1 MKQLLESIKQGFT
14 LVETLVNMLI
24 VSVVTVS
31 MFFVFNQINDINDL
45 EMNIHEIEDYA
56 NNVLDIIVKELRRTT
71 FLEDG
76 QSSSNIITTITTSN
90 ETEII
95 FDLNN
100 GVKRNDSTLFNYNPI
115 DNAGRKKYKMHN
127 FAIES
132 VGVELGD
139 IISIEASEARDAS
152 RELLL
157 EVLIY
162 TKYEQITPHDTLYF
176 KRRVFCPGLLI
187 RTNTENS

>member
-152 RELLL
+152 REFLL

-162 TKYEQITPHDTLYF
+162 TKYEQQ
-176 KRRVFCPGLLI
+176 V
-187 RTNTENS
+187 